1 MRKLSLT
8 LALAWLVAGVLSA
21 GARAQTQA
29 NPSHVHMGH
38 VMTSFMNTPDK
49 QGLLP
54 VARAEAA
61 TAAQHAALAAKSP
74 TDLNAMKLH
83 AGHVLHAIDPSVEAN
98 GPGLGYGV
106 KRAAQGVAQHIELA
120 AKAEGASQNVKTHA
134 VHVAAAANS
143 TVQRADQIIAIAQK
157 IRAASTAAE
166 AAPLAAQMST
176 LCQQLTTGADVNG
189 DGRVNWD
196 APEGGLD
203 QALQHMQLMEKG
215 EGGL

>member
-1 MRKLSLT
+1 VRKVLLT
-8 LALAWLVAGVLSA
+8 LGLAMLTAGLTTA
-21 GARAQTQA
+21 ARAQTQT

-61 TAAQHAALAAKSP
+61 TAAQHAALAAKAP

-83 AGHVLHAIDPSVEAN
+83 AGHVLHAIDPSLEAN

-106 KRAAQGVAQHIELA
+106 KPAAKGVAQHIQLA
-120 AKAEGASQNVKTHA
+120 ANAAGASDNVKTHA
-134 VHVAAAANS
+134 VHVMASAN
-143 TVQRADQIIAIAQK
+143 TVVERADAIAALAQK

-176 LCQQLTTGADVNG
+176 LCQQLTTGVDANG
-189 DGRVNWD
+189 DGRISWETG
-196 APEGGLD
+196 EGGLD
-203 QALQHMQLMEKG
+203 QALQHMQLMQKG